1 MNAMNPTILQ
11 PYSWADIEQ
20 KLGLPP
26 ITELK
31 PVQVKPQ
38 NLTRHTTTSI
48 PELMQSQC
56 VDGERTHHLVTLAGA
71 LLAKGFS

>member
-1 MNAMNPTILQ
+1 MNPTILQ

-31 PVQVKPQ
+31 AMLIK
-38 NLTRHTTTSI
+38 
-48 PELMQSQC
+48 
-56 VDGERTHHLVTLAGA
+56 
-71 LLAKGFS
+71 